1 MPDTTPNLAL
11 RFPVAADN
19 NNTPLYMADLA
30 QDVEDAILDTGT
42 PAGTIRSTINVVAD
56 PGWELGN
63 QTIVGCQTLYPAL
76 WAASPAGMKSG
87 SDLVIPN
94 LAELSMIGAGSFA
107 SLGQV
112 AGANTETIAETNL
125 PGHTHSGPSHTHTGP
140 SHTHTGPS
148 HRHTINHGHGDNISA
163 NQAGHSHWTDPA
175 NTNSGGHSTNHSH
188 TLSIVT
194 GVGASG
200 TAYMLNGAQGHA
212 VFGPYSQLTHG
223 TSGVNADHV
232 HATNVGNTQ
241 STTVDPTITVSGGVT
256 SHTGSSGYDGTAVT
270 GPSGTAA
277 TGSSGT
283 ADTGSTGGN
292 TDLNIVSKSFGVTFQ
307 IKAH

>member
-1 MPDTTPNLAL
+1 
-11 RFPVAADN
+11 
-19 NNTPLYMADLA
+19 MADLA

-112 AGANTETIAETNL
+112 AGANTQSIIEANL
-125 PGHTHSGPSHTHTGP
+125 PSHDHSLGSHDHSLGSHTHAGGSLTAADAGAH
-140 SHTHTGPS
+140 SHNAGSADGFVRWFGQTMDNVSFASGSAGAAPAGGGGEYFDEFWTTSSASDHG
-148 HRHTINHGHGDNISA
+148 HTISGTSA
-163 NQAGHSHWTDPA
+163 VATGNTGLAGTG
-175 NTNSGGHSTNHSH
+175 NTGTAG
-188 TLSIVT
+188 
-194 GVGASG
+194 SG
-200 TAYMLNGAQGHA
+200 TALN
-212 VFGPYSQLTHG
+212 V
-223 TSGVNADHV
+223 
-232 HATNVGNTQ
+232 VG
-241 STTVDPTITVSGGVT
+241 
-256 SHTGSSGYDGTAVT
+256 
-270 GPSGTAA
+270 
-277 TGSSGT
+277 
-283 ADTGSTGGN
+283 
-292 TDLNIVSKSFGVTFQ
+292 KSYGVTFQ